1 MKRLGGTAGQ
11 ALLPPLQFRRKSE
24 AARAIPDA
32 QFAVIVALALIE
44 SPLYDI
50 YSHSKE
56 VIQ

>member
-11 ALLPPLQFRRKSE
+11 ALLPPLQFCRKSE
-24 AARAIPDA
+24 AARSIPDA
-32 QFAVIVALALIE
+32 QFAVIVVLALNE

-50 YSHSKE
+50 YLRSKR